1 MIVLI
6 NGYSASASEL
16 AAGALKD
23 NNRAV
28 LVGEKSFGKGTVQIL
43 ERLSDG
49 SGIKFTTAKYYLP
62 SGVTIDGVGVQ
73 PDILV
78 PLTPEDKEDLQLNRA
93 IEEIKKMIEKECFKK
108 LARAFLK
115 IGRLTMEKREDKKIL
130 VAQNKK
136 AMKDFFMLDRYEAGI
151 ALMGCEVKSIRE
163 NKVNL
168 KDCYARIKDGEIFV
182 YNMHISPYSKSRI
195 EDINP
200 KRVRKLL
207 LHRKEINK
215 IAGKLTDKSLTMIP
229 LNIFMVQAW

>member
-1 MIVLI
+1 
-6 NGYSASASEL
+6 
-16 AAGALKD
+16 
-23 NNRAV
+23 
-28 LVGEKSFGKGTVQIL
+28 
-43 ERLSDG
+43 
-49 SGIKFTTAKYYLP
+49 
-62 SGVTIDGVGVQ
+62 
-73 PDILV
+73 
-78 PLTPEDKEDLQLNRA
+78 
-93 IEEIKKMIEKECFKK
+93 
-108 LARAFLK
+108 
-115 IGRLTMEKREDKKIL
+115 MEKREDKKIL

-168 KDCYARIKDGEIFV
+168 KDCYARIKNGEIFI

-195 EDINP
+195 EDVNP

-229 LNIFMVQAW
+229 LNIFMVHGLVKVEIATAKSKLKRDKRRDIEERESKIEVKRALKYQADSRKHN

>member
-1 MIVLI
+1 
-6 NGYSASASEL
+6 
-16 AAGALKD
+16 
-23 NNRAV
+23 
-28 LVGEKSFGKGTVQIL
+28 
-43 ERLSDG
+43 
-49 SGIKFTTAKYYLP
+49 
-62 SGVTIDGVGVQ
+62 
-73 PDILV
+73 
-78 PLTPEDKEDLQLNRA
+78 
-93 IEEIKKMIEKECFKK
+93 
-108 LARAFLK
+108 
-115 IGRLTMEKREDKKIL
+115 MEKREDKKIL

-168 KDCYARIKDGEIFV
+168 KDCYARIKNGEIFI

-195 EDINP
+195 DDINP

-229 LNIFMVQAW
+229 LNIFIVQGLVKVEIATAKSKLKRDKRRDIEERESKIEVKRALKYQADSRKHKH

>member
-1 MIVLI
+1 
-6 NGYSASASEL
+6 
-16 AAGALKD
+16 
-23 NNRAV
+23 
-28 LVGEKSFGKGTVQIL
+28 
-43 ERLSDG
+43 
-49 SGIKFTTAKYYLP
+49 
-62 SGVTIDGVGVQ
+62 
-73 PDILV
+73 
-78 PLTPEDKEDLQLNRA
+78 
-93 IEEIKKMIEKECFKK
+93 
-108 LARAFLK
+108 
-115 IGRLTMEKREDKKIL
+115 MEKREDKKIL

-195 EDINP
+195 DDINP

-229 LNIFMVQAW
+229 LNLFMVHGLVKVEIATAKSKLKRDKRRDIEERESEIEVKRALKYQADSRKHKH

>member
-1 MIVLI
+1 
-6 NGYSASASEL
+6 
-16 AAGALKD
+16 
-23 NNRAV
+23 
-28 LVGEKSFGKGTVQIL
+28 
-43 ERLSDG
+43 
-49 SGIKFTTAKYYLP
+49 
-62 SGVTIDGVGVQ
+62 
-73 PDILV
+73 
-78 PLTPEDKEDLQLNRA
+78 
-93 IEEIKKMIEKECFKK
+93 
-108 LARAFLK
+108 
-115 IGRLTMEKREDKKIL
+115 MEKREDKKIL
-130 VAQNKK
+130 IAQNKK

-168 KDCYARIKDGEIFV
+168 KDCYARIKNGEIFV

-229 LNIFMVQAW
+229 LNIFMVHGLVKVEVATAKSKLKRDKRRDIEERESKIEVKRALKYQADRRKHRY

>member
-1 MIVLI
+1 
-6 NGYSASASEL
+6 
-16 AAGALKD
+16 
-23 NNRAV
+23 
-28 LVGEKSFGKGTVQIL
+28 
-43 ERLSDG
+43 
-49 SGIKFTTAKYYLP
+49 
-62 SGVTIDGVGVQ
+62 
-73 PDILV
+73 
-78 PLTPEDKEDLQLNRA
+78 
-93 IEEIKKMIEKECFKK
+93 
-108 LARAFLK
+108 
-115 IGRLTMEKREDKKIL
+115 MEKREDKKIL

-168 KDCYARIKDGEIFV
+168 KDCYARIKNGEIFI

-195 EDINP
+195 DDINP

-229 LNIFMVQAW
+229 LNIFIVQGLVKVEIATAKSKLKRDKRRDIEERESEIEVKRALKYQADYRKHRY

>member
-1 MIVLI
+1 
-6 NGYSASASEL
+6 
-16 AAGALKD
+16 
-23 NNRAV
+23 
-28 LVGEKSFGKGTVQIL
+28 
-43 ERLSDG
+43 
-49 SGIKFTTAKYYLP
+49 
-62 SGVTIDGVGVQ
+62 
-73 PDILV
+73 
-78 PLTPEDKEDLQLNRA
+78 
-93 IEEIKKMIEKECFKK
+93 
-108 LARAFLK
+108 
-115 IGRLTMEKREDKKIL
+115 MEKREDKKIL
-130 VAQNKK
+130 IAQNKK

-168 KDCYARIKDGEIFV
+168 KDCYARIKNGEIFV

-229 LNIFMVQAW
+229 LNIFMVQGLVKIEVATAKSKLKRDKRRDIEERESKIEVKRALKYQADRRKHRY

>member
-1 MIVLI
+1 
-6 NGYSASASEL
+6 
-16 AAGALKD
+16 
-23 NNRAV
+23 
-28 LVGEKSFGKGTVQIL
+28 
-43 ERLSDG
+43 
-49 SGIKFTTAKYYLP
+49 
-62 SGVTIDGVGVQ
+62 
-73 PDILV
+73 
-78 PLTPEDKEDLQLNRA
+78 
-93 IEEIKKMIEKECFKK
+93 
-108 LARAFLK
+108 
-115 IGRLTMEKREDKKIL
+115 MEKREDKKIL

-195 EDINP
+195 DDINP

-215 IAGKLTDKSLTMIP
+215 IAGKLIDKSLTMIP
-229 LNIFMVQAW
+229 LNIFMVHGLVKVEIATAKSKLKRDKRRDIEERESKIEVKRALKYQADYRKHNRPF